1 MPHTLEWVEASVAG
15 VSLRSSPSGAAGL
28 EHEGP
33 GVPSSGTGIQACL
46 CLGAAGRR
54 SWAQI
59 LCFLTHCM
67 TLSESLPLAG
77 FGKPLGIML
86 RFYPSLFLLETS
98 DSQSCMD
105 CIQAPRGAFRNT
117 NPRPH
122 LGPLKT
128 GFLGATLRHGCIVKD
143 PQGLFLMCSYV
154 ENHWTKP
161 GVLCDPQEPKIFS
174 VW

>member
-1 MPHTLEWVEASVAG
+1 MPHTLQWVEASVAG

-67 TLSESLPLAG
+67 TLSKSLPLAG

-98 DSQSCMD
+98 DSHSRVTSKSVEHNIKRQHLTLNHGSATYCFGD
-105 CIQAPRGAFRNT
+105 LGHVIQP
-117 NPRPH
+117 PH
-122 LGPLKT
+122 
-128 GFLGATLRHGCIVKD
+128 A
-143 PQGLFLMCSYV
+143 
-154 ENHWTKP
+154 
-161 GVLCDPQEPKIFS
+161 S
-174 VW
+174 VFFICRMGTI